1 MSTAN
6 RGRGDAASGLPAIA
20 PSAAPNGVHADRRRS
35 DDRRC
40 AGDPG
45 LSDWHLLAASGLG
58 PQPRRRSDC
67 HPGRHHQHDR
77 RALDPAATRAPRGRG
92 DRRREDRPSAHRHLR
107 HLRRPWAQDPDLHPV
122 YDSAGGPKNII
133 AGTAP
138 KGSRDIVID
147 RSLARIHGLRLGERI
162 EISEYAFRISGITS
176 DNVAFFA
183 PFAFVTYDGMID
195 FYMESK
201 VVGDITT
208 FPLLSFLIVE
218 LKPGADRSKVA
229 AAIEARVPEADV
241 FVPRTLAAN
250 DQKLGR
256 AMLGPVFNLITAVS
270 FVIGVL
276 VIGLIMFAAVNA
288 RRRSLGVLKALGFS
302 TRRLSGSVLF
312 EAALITALAFPF
324 GIALAWAVAAVVDW
338 AAPLYVVMFDDPVTL
353 LRTALGCAAFAVAGS
368 LIPVRLIARLEPAI
382 VFRR

>member
-1 MSTAN
+1 
-6 RGRGDAASGLPAIA
+6 
-20 PSAAPNGVHADRRRS
+20 
-35 DDRRC
+35 
-40 AGDPG
+40 
-45 LSDWHLLAASGLG
+45 
-58 PQPRRRSDC
+58 
-67 HPGRHHQHDR
+67 
-77 RALDPAATRAPRGRG
+77 
-92 DRRREDRPSAHRHLR
+92 
-107 HLRRPWAQDPDLHPV
+107 
-122 YDSAGGPKNII
+122 
-133 AGTAP
+133 
-138 KGSRDIVID
+138 
-147 RSLARIHGLRLGERI
+147 
-162 EISEYAFRISGITS
+162 
-176 DNVAFFA
+176 
-183 PFAFVTYDGMID
+183 MID

>member
-1 MSTAN
+1 MLHLVCRQLLHRPLRTALTLIAVAATIGSVLVIQGFQTGIYWQLPGLVLKRGGDLIVTQAGITNMIAARSTLPQLV
-6 RGRGDAASGLPAIA
+6 RGRIEAIDGVKIA
-20 PSAAPNGVHADRRRS
+20 HPLTAISAIYARH
-35 DDRRC
+35 
-40 AGDPG
+40 
-45 LSDWHLLAASGLG
+45 
-58 PQPRRRSDC
+58 
-67 HPGRHHQHDR
+67 GRKTPIFI
-77 RALDPAATRAPRGRG
+77 L
-92 DRRREDRPSAHRHLR
+92 
-107 HLRRPWAQDPDLHPV
+107 V

-147 RSLARIHGLRLGERI
+147 RSLARIHDLRLADRI
-162 EISEYAFRISGITS
+162 EISEYAFRISGITGG
-176 DNVAFFA
+176 NVAFFT

-218 LKPGADRSKVA
+218 LKPGADRDKVA
-229 AAIEARVPEADV
+229 AAIEAGVPEADV
-241 FVPRTLAAN
+241 FVPRRLAAN

-302 TRRLSGSVLF
+302 ARQLSGSVLF

-324 GIALAWAVAAVVDW
+324 GVAVAWAVAAVVDV
-338 AAPLYVVMFDDPVTL
+338 AAPLYVVMFDDPTTL
-353 LRTALGCAAFAVAGS
+353 LRTALGCAAFALAGS